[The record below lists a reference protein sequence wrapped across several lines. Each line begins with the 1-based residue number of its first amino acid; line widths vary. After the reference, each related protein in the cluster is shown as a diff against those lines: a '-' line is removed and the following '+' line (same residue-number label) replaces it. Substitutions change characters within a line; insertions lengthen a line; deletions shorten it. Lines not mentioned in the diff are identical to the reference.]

1 MDAEALAMT
10 GPGAQ
15 NLHSVLGV
23 GKESPD
29 RLKIS
34 VVTPQII
41 HTD

>member
-10 GPGAQ
+10 VPGAQ